1 MKLDGKSIIKDCTY
15 ESVGNGKNM
24 LLIEFSDYSHGSDC
38 KYIGIVQTDDKKI
51 GYYTA
56 EADPN
61 DKENLYFC
69 YVDEK
74 TWGIY
79 GAIGFE
85 KSDFMAAVKKIL
97 EKGEE
102 AKAYQVTERQQ

>member
-1 MKLDGKSIIKDCTY
+1 MT
-15 ESVGNGKNM
+15 
-24 LLIEFSDYSHGSDC
+24 
-38 KYIGIVQTDDKKI
+38 KKI